1 MGILNG
7 WDSQR
12 MWFSTDG
19 ILNECDSQRMW
30 NYSGRWYE
38 VAEA

>member
-7 WDSQR
+7 CDFQR
-12 MWFSTDG
+12 MLFSTDG